1 MPRAG
6 NLHNPA
12 PYQMFGSF
20 AGLSFWP
27 GGLTLLAAAP
37 GIGKTSWLL
46 RMVAEAAA
54 QNIPAAIGCYEHTA
68 EELRFRLEKQAE
80 ALAAGPHSV
89 IDAESVGQILG
100 WMSQVVL
107 LPLSDREDSL
117 RSIEEQLIET
127 YDFPRQ
133 GRALLAVDYLQRI
146 PVVGIAG
153 LVSEDRRA
161 GEAAANL
168 RHLSRRRGWGVI
180 AAAALKEAHFEAG
193 IGLGALLGDERVP
206 YEADRVLFMNRAG
219 DVRACG
225 CVDLRVD
232 TLKNRTGPAEH
243 LKMQFWG
250 ERFFP
255 VLTGDSS
262 AQPEQ
267 DIHDSAGLG
276 AWISVDTEKVAP

>member
-1 MPRAG
+1 
-6 NLHNPA
+6 
-12 PYQMFGSF
+12 MFGSF
-20 AGLSFWP
+20 AGLPFWP

-80 ALAAGPHSV
+80 ALAAGPHAAAGSE
-89 IDAESVGQILG
+89 AVGQILG

-117 RSIEEQLIET
+117 RSIEEQLLEA

-153 LVSEDRRA
+153 MVSEERRA
-161 GEAAANL
+161 GEAAADL
-168 RHLSRRRGWGVI
+168 RRLSRRRGWGVI
-180 AAAALKEAHFEAG
+180 AAAALKEGHFEMSV
-193 IGLGALLGDERVP
+193 GLGSLLGDERVP
-206 YEADRVLFMNRAG
+206 YEADRVLLMNRSG
-219 DVRACG
+219 NVKDCG
-225 CVDLRVD
+225 CVDLCVD
-232 TLKNRTGPAEH
+232 TLKNRTGPAER

-262 AQPEQ
+262 TDSEH
-267 DIHDSAGLG
+267 DIHDSAGVG
-276 AWISVDTEKVAP
+276 AWISVDVAEVVP